1 VLYAA
6 RHAALQAVDEH
17 DRAARLGYDTNKA
30 EDARVRGA
38 VSRRVY
44 ALIPARGGSK
54 RIQRKNLQKVGGF
67 TLVARAVMTAQASS
81 FVDRIYV
88 STEDTDI
95 ALEALRV
102 QAQIIPRPAE
112 LAQDDTPMESVVDDF
127 LAQLDVEPDIVVLLE
142 PTAPLRLAT
151 DIDLA
156 VAMLLAHPRVPAVR
170 LVSPDFSEMD
180 EHGMTKGCHPATY
193 RDAGLASAVR
203 VNALGRG
210 CLFPGG
216 TVLIEHGDGRSV
228 DVDEPADLERVR
240 ALAEP
245 G

>member
-1 VLYAA
+1 MLYADV
-6 RHAALQAVDEH
+6 HAALQAVDEH
-17 DRAARLGYDTNKA
+17 DRAARLGYDTNRA

-54 RIQRKNLQKVGGF
+54 RIHRKNLQKVGGF
-67 TLVARAVMTAQASS
+67 TLVARAVMSAQAAS

-88 STEDTDI
+88 STEDPDI
-95 ALEALRV
+95 ALEALRL
-102 QAQIIPRPAE
+102 QAQVINRPAE

-127 LAQLDVEPDIVVLLE
+127 LAQLDVEPDIIVLLE
-142 PTAPLRLAT
+142 PTAPLRMAT

-170 LVSPDFSEMD
+170 LVFPDFSEMD
-180 EHGMTKGCHPATY
+180 ENGMTKAPCHPAAY

-216 TVLIEHGDGRSV
+216 TVLIEHGNGRSI
-228 DVDEPADLERVR
+228 DVDEPADLERAR
-240 ALAEP
+240 AIA